1 MDRSEKA
8 IFTNMCMIYDSKGK
22 VLVLDKADK
31 DWGGVTFPGG
41 HVEKEESFTDSVIRE
56 VYEETGLRIFSPRMC
71 GIKQFMTEDSTRYVV
86 LFYKTD
92 KFTGEVTSSEE
103 GKVYWTSLE
112 GLKNKRL
119 AEGMD
124 KMLRVFLEEDIS
136 EYYWHR
142 ADGIWIDELK

>member
-8 IFTNMCMIYDSKGK
+8 IFTNMCMIYDNEGK
-22 VLVLDKADK
+22 VLVLDRADK
-31 DWGGVTFPGG
+31 EWGGVTFPGG
-41 HVEKEESFTDSVIRE
+41 HVEREESFTDSVIRE
-56 VYEETGLRIFSPRMC
+56 VYEETGLRISSPRMC
-71 GIKQFMTEDSTRYVV
+71 GIKQFMTEDGTRYVV

-103 GKVYWTSLE
+103 GEVYWTGLE
-112 GLKNKRL
+112 ELKGKKL

-142 ADGIWIDELK
+142 ADGIWVDELK